1 MEDYPD
7 LIPFYRKRL
16 TEAGFDVEVEN
27 DEVAGMN
34 AALKK
39 KPDLIIFDISL
50 PETDDFDFI
59 KLAKSS
65 IKIAKIPIVVL
76 TDLSAPAD
84 IKAGMDAGASEYFV
98 RDDFTFAEVID
109 RIKEIIGKH
118 GNI

>member
-1 MEDYPD
+1 
-7 LIPFYRKRL
+7 L

-84 IKAGMDAGASEYFV
+84 IKAGMGC
-98 RDDFTFAEVID
+98 RRQ
-109 RIKEIIGKH
+109 RIFRP
-118 GNI
+118 